1 MLKIGIMRKTL
12 YTLFIIVLLLL
23 VYTYSFAQK
32 DIFIK
37 EFQFELKKKSANQ
50 YENEYFLTIT
60 LNKNSLYK
68 FTVLNHIG
76 DFPGVAVVQ
85 ILENDRV
92 VASNFV
98 NGKYYEK
105 FMFKCTKTGFY
116 DILINFEDNQ
126 LGSSLIKLFLV
137 Q

>member
-1 MLKIGIMRKTL
+1 MINTIDMKKFF
-12 YTLFIIVLLLL
+12 YLFFVIAFLL
-23 VYTYSFAQK
+23 VGYKSSNAQK

-37 EFQFELKKKSANQ
+37 EFQFELKKISTNQ

-76 DFPGVAVVQ
+76 DFPGVAVVE
-85 ILENDRV
+85 ILENDKV
-92 VASNFV
+92 VATNYV

-116 DILINFEDNQ
+116 DVLIHYEGNK

>member
-1 MLKIGIMRKTL
+1 MKKIL
-12 YTLFIIVLLLL
+12 YLFFTILLLQL
-23 VYTYSFAQK
+23 VYKNSFAQK

-37 EFQFELKKKSANQ
+37 EFQFELKKISANQ

-68 FTVLNHIG
+68 FIVLNHIG
-76 DFPGVAVVQ
+76 DFPGKAVVE
-85 ILENDRV
+85 ILDNDKV
-92 VASNFV
+92 VAANYV
-98 NGKYYEK
+98 NEKYYEK

-116 DILINFEDNQ
+116 DILIHFEDNKK
-126 LGSSLIKLFLV
+126 GSSLIKLFLV

>member
-1 MLKIGIMRKTL
+1 MKKVII
-12 YTLFIIVLLLL
+12 LFITILSLQL
-23 VYTYSFAQK
+23 VCTNSYAQK

-37 EFQFELKKKSANQ
+37 EFRFELKKIHANQ

-76 DFPGVAVVQ
+76 DFPGSAVVEM
-85 ILENDRV
+85 LDNDKV
-92 VASNFV
+92 LAANYV

-116 DILINFEDNQ
+116 DILIHFDDNK

>member
-12 YTLFIIVLLLL
+12 NTLFIIVLLLF
-23 VYTYSFAQK
+23 VYTSSFAQK

-92 VASNFV
+92 VASNYV

>member
-1 MLKIGIMRKTL
+1 MKKIL
-12 YTLFIIVLLLL
+12 YLFFTFLL
-23 VYTYSFAQK
+23 VQVVSKSSVAQK

-37 EFQFELKKKSANQ
+37 EFQFELKKINANQ

-60 LNKNSLYK
+60 LSKNSLYK
-68 FTVLNHIG
+68 FVVLNHIG
-76 DFPGVAVVQ
+76 DFPGVAVVE
-85 ILENDRV
+85 ILDNDKV
-92 VASNFV
+92 VASNYV

-116 DILINFEDNQ
+116 DILIHFNDNK

>member
-1 MLKIGIMRKTL
+1 MRKTL
-12 YTLFIIVLLLL
+12 YTLFIIVLLQF

-92 VASNFV
+92 VASNYV

>member
-1 MLKIGIMRKTL
+1 MRKRIPII
-12 YTLFIIVLLLL
+12 LFLL
-23 VYTYSFAQK
+23 SFFFITSTSYAQK
-32 DIFIK
+32 EIFIK
-37 EFQFELKKKSANQ
+37 EFQFELKKISSNQ

-85 ILENDRV
+85 ILENEKV
-92 VASNFV
+92 VATNKV
-98 NGKYYEK
+98 GDKYYEK

-116 DILINFEDNQ
+116 DILIHFEDNKK
-126 LGSSLIKLFLV
+126 GSSLIKLFLV

>member
-1 MLKIGIMRKTL
+1 MKKI
-12 YTLFIIVLLLL
+12 LFLLCVLFSVLLISKN
-23 VYTYSFAQK
+23 TFAQK

-37 EFQFELKKKSANQ
+37 EFQFELKKISANQ

-76 DFPGVAVVQ
+76 DFPGKAVVE
-85 ILENDRV
+85 ILDNDKV
-92 VASNFV
+92 VAANYM
-98 NGKYYEK
+98 NDKYYSK
-105 FMFKCTKTGFY
+105 FMFKCNKTGFY
-116 DILINFEDNQ
+116 DVLIHYQDNK
-126 LGSSLIKLFLV
+126 LGSSLIKVFLV

>member
-1 MLKIGIMRKTL
+1 MKKAYI
-12 YTLFIIVLLLL
+12 FIFSILLLCL
-23 VYTYSFAQK
+23 VNYKSLAQK
-32 DIFIK
+32 EIFIK
-37 EFQFELKKKSANQ
+37 QFQFELKKLSNNQ

-76 DFPGVAVVQ
+76 DFPGDAVVE
-85 ILENDRV
+85 ILDNDNV
-92 VASNFV
+92 VATNMV
-98 NGKYYEK
+98 NEKYYEK

-116 DILINFEDNQ
+116 DILIHFDENK
-126 LGSSLIKLFLV
+126 LGSSLIKLYLV

>member
-1 MLKIGIMRKTL
+1 MKKVVVLIFPL
-12 YTLFIIVLLLL
+12 LLLL
-23 VYTYSFAQK
+23 VNTKSIAQK

-37 EFQFELKKKSANQ
+37 EFQFELKKLSANQ

-76 DFPGVAVVQ
+76 DFPGNAVVE
-85 ILENDRV
+85 ILDHDKT
-92 VASNFV
+92 VAANFV
-98 NGKYYEK
+98 NNKYYEK

-116 DILINFEDNQ
+116 DILIHFEDNK
-126 LGSSLIKLFLV
+126 LGSSLIKLYLV